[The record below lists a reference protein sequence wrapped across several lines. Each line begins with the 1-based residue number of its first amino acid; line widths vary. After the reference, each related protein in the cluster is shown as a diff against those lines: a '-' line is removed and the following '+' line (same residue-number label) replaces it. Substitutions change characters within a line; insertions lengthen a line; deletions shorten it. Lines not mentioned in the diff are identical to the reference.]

1 MTITRCALTRDGRAA
16 TVKGGIETEKRTYRR
31 TWNVITDSDA
41 DDEHTIIEYFRSN
54 RNTVGFVGDKY
65 PKDRSCICTS
75 IGPKLVKSSPTRCI
89 WNVDQDF
96 EPEDSGSDKQEKPD
110 SNGNPSTDP
119 EQWLE
124 IDAGAYTDTVPV
136 YLATYREGI
145 DALQPGMLVCP
156 MNAAGVPFDPP
167 LEKEITIETLRV
179 SRYTFA
185 WLGKLI
191 RPWVNGVNEKE
202 FTYSL
207 ETYEDTWA
215 PYTARI
221 RSITGSYKLVNGD
234 FFWKK
239 TSEIHIHPDG
249 WRAIV
254 PNIGTAAAAK
264 AGDPDGKGGTISAA
278 GLKNGVPRLRKMVD
292 ANGKSIQ
299 NKVFLNSKGQPIGEG
314 EAPTYVVYSIYPE
327 IDFSL
332 PFAAKH
338 I

>member
-1 MTITRCALTRDGRAA
+1 MTIIRCALTRDGRAA
-16 TVKGGIETEKRTYRR
+16 TVKGGKEPEKRTYRR
-31 TWNVITDSDA
+31 TWNVISDNDT
-41 DDEHTIIEYFRSN
+41 DDEFVIVEYFRSN
-54 RNTVGFVGDKY
+54 RNTVGFVGDRY
-65 PKDRSCICTS
+65 PKDRNCICTS
-75 IGPKLVKSSPTRCI
+75 ISPKLSKSSPTQSI

-96 EPEDSGSDKQEKPD
+96 EPEDSESKQEKPD

-167 LEKEITIETLRV
+167 LEKEITVDTLRV
-179 SRYTFA
+179 SRYATA
-185 WLGKLI
+185 WIGGNI
-191 RPWVNGVNEKE
+191 RVWVNGVNDRA

-207 ETYEDTWA
+207 ETYEDTW
-215 PYTARI
+215 PPFTARI

-234 FFWKK
+234 FWWKK

-278 GLKNGVPRLRKMVD
+278 GLKNGVPRLRKMLDV
-292 ANGKSIQ
+292 NGKSVQ
-299 NKVFLNSKGQPIGEG
+299 NKVFLNAKGQPVAEG
-314 EAPTYVVYSIYPE
+314 DPPTYVTYSIYPE
-327 IDFSL
+327 IDFSIPYGL
-332 PFAAKH
+332 KH